1 MFLADMPRV
10 VAHGPDDGF
19 LAFDLCVWSEEQMV
33 PGLSHIWSA
42 AHTGS
47 RSLGVKRVSGG
58 KQVVAA
64 RHQAHSNSYI
74 IHLLVH
80 SIRTPPT

>member
-58 KQVVAA
+58 KQGS
-64 RHQAHSNSYI
+64 RRSK
-74 IHLLVH
+74 
-80 SIRTPPT
+80 TPSPFQQLYHPPACS